1 MQGDTMSDNNLQEF
15 ASWLQNQHDRIMSCE
30 DDALKCLD
38 KGDTSGYAGKMR
50 EKATLLKDLDRESK
64 AHLNGIPED
73 ARREIESTL
82 GRFSSSAATALS
94 LDSVFFM
101 SALLYRDDHK
111 KGEPDNL
118 AIFVESLKK

>member
-1 MQGDTMSDNNLQEF
+1 MPDNNIHEF
-15 ASWLQNQHDRIMSCE
+15 ACWLQNQHDIIMSCE

-38 KGDTSGYAGKMR
+38 KGDTPGYAEKMR
-50 EKATLLKDLDRESK
+50 EKATMLKNLDRESK
-64 AHLNGIPED
+64 PHLSGLSD
-73 ARREIESTL
+73 DVKWEIESAL

-118 AIFVESLKK
+118 AVFIENLKK